1 MVGTIDGQ
9 SLVLK
14 KAEDKRLRAGHL
26 WVFSN
31 EVDVKRSPL
40 GAFQPGQ
47 VANVL
52 DAGGRPVGTALI
64 SPNSLICARLISRRP
79 DVEPDVDWFAARIEA
94 ALDLRQ
100 RLYAEPYYRLVF
112 GESDGLPGLVIDR
125 FDRYL
130 VAQANTAGMDRLREV
145 IEQALARVLQPEGLL
160 WRNDGAVRELE
171 GLKRAIEPGLGRM
184 ARQLTVREGG
194 MRFAIEPMSAQ
205 KTGWYFDQQHNRAR
219 VLPLLAGMNRV
230 ADLYAY
236 HGAWGLGAA
245 RVGCGEVI
253 CVDSSQVAINAI
265 RSNAHASD
273 LSGVVSAVQADAE
286 RWLSDRL
293 AANERF
299 DAVIVDPPAFAPR
312 ARDVKVALSAYRRIN
327 EKAMRLVRP
336 GGLLVSC
343 SCSAHVLEERFVDTL
358 RQAARHIDRDLQ
370 ILMRLEQG
378 PDHPVLPAMPF
389 TRYLKG
395 VAVRVMASY

>member
-1 MVGTIDGQ
+1 MVGTIEAQ
-9 SLVLK
+9 ALVLK
-14 KAEDKRLRAGHL
+14 KGEDKRLRGGHL

-31 EVDVKRSPL
+31 EIDVKRSPL
-40 GAFQPGQ
+40 TDFQPGQ
-47 VANVL
+47 IADVM
-52 DAGGRPVGTALI
+52 DAGGRPVGTALVN
-64 SPNSLICARLISRRP
+64 PNSLICARLISRQAGVNP
-79 DVEPDVDWFAARIEA
+79 DANWFGERIRA
-94 ALDLRQ
+94 ALALRR
-100 RLYAEPYYRLVF
+100 RLYPEPYYRLVF

-130 VAQANTAGMDRLREV
+130 VAQANTAGMDRMRGV
-145 IEQALARVLQPEGLL
+145 IEQAMAGVLQPDGVL
-160 WRNDGAVRELE
+160 WRNDASVRELE

-184 ARQLTVREGG
+184 PGQLNVVENGL
-194 MRFAIEPMSAQ
+194 RFAFEPMNGQ
-205 KTGWYFDQQHNRAR
+205 KTGWYFDQQHNRQR
-219 VLPLLAGMNRV
+219 VLPLLADMDRV

-245 RVGCGEVI
+245 RLGVAEVI
-253 CVDSSQVAINAI
+253 CVDSSQAAVNAI
-265 RSNAHASD
+265 RSNALAND
-273 LSGVVSAVQADAE
+273 LAARVNTVQADAE

-293 AANERF
+293 AAGERF

-327 EKAMRLVRP
+327 EKALRLLRP

-343 SCSAHVLEERFVDTL
+343 SCSAHVFEERFVDTL

-370 ILMRLEQG
+370 VVMRLEQA

-395 VAVRVMASY
+395 VAVRVMPSY

>member
-1 MVGTIDGQ
+1 MKNAQ

-14 KAEDKRLRAGHL
+14 KGEDKRLRAGHL

-31 EVDVKRSPL
+31 EVDVQRSPL
-40 GAFQPGQ
+40 VDFQPGQ
-47 VANVL
+47 LAEVQ
-52 DAGGRPVGTALI
+52 DAGGRSVGTALI

-79 DVEPDVDWFAARIEA
+79 GVAPDQAWFAERIRA
-94 ALDLRQ
+94 ALALRQ
-100 RLYAEPYYRLVF
+100 RIYPEPYYRLVF

-125 FDRYL
+125 FDTHL
-130 VAQANTAGMDRLREV
+130 VAQANTVGMERLRAV
-145 IEQALARVLQPEGLL
+145 IEQALVQVLQPAGLL
-160 WRNDGAVRELE
+160 WRNDASVRELE
-171 GLKRAIEPGLGRM
+171 GLERVVEPGFGRM
-184 ARQLTVREGG
+184 PGQLTVLEAGLRYT
-194 MRFAIEPMSAQ
+194 FEPMHAQ
-205 KTGWYFDQQHNRAR
+205 KTGWYFDQQHNRQR
-219 VLPLLAGMNRV
+219 LLPLLAGMERV

-245 RVGCGEVI
+245 GAGAQEVV
-253 CVDSSQVAINAI
+253 CVDSSQAAVNAI
-265 RSNAHASD
+265 RSNS
-273 LSGVVSAVQADAE
+273 LTNGLGGRVSAVQADAE
-286 RWLSDRL
+286 RWLADRL
-293 AANERF
+293 AAGERF

-327 EKAMRLVRP
+327 EKALRLVRP

-343 SCSAHVLEERFVDTL
+343 SCSAHVLEERFVDIL
-358 RQAARHIDRDLQ
+358 RQAARHVDRDLQ

-395 VAVRVMASY
+395 LAVRVMASY

>member
-14 KAEDKRLRAGHL
+14 KGEDKRLRAGHL

-40 GAFQPGQ
+40 VDFVPGQ
-47 VANVL
+47 LADVV
-52 DAGGRPVGTALI
+52 DAGGRAVGSALI
-64 SPNSLICARLISRRP
+64 SPHSLICARLISRRP
-79 DVEPDVDWFAARIEA
+79 GVIPDAAWFAERLEA
-94 ALDLRQ
+94 ALALRQ

-125 FDRYL
+125 FGSCL
-130 VAQANTAGMDRLREV
+130 VAQANTVGMDGLRGV
-145 IEQALARVLQPEGLL
+145 IEQALAQVLQPAGVL
-160 WRNDGAVRELE
+160 WRNDASVRELE
-171 GLKRAIEPGLGRM
+171 GLKRAIEPGPGRM
-184 ARQLTVREGG
+184 PGQLEVVEDGL
-194 MRFAIEPMSAQ
+194 RFAFEPMNAQ
-205 KTGWYFDQQHNRAR
+205 KTGWYFDQQHNRQR
-219 VLPLLAGMNRV
+219 VLPLLAGMARV

-245 RVGCGEVI
+245 RLGAAEVI
-253 CVDSSQVAINAI
+253 CVDSSQIAVNAI
-265 RSNAHASD
+265 RNNARAND
-273 LSGVVSAVQADAE
+273 LGDAVSAVQADAE
-286 RWLSDRL
+286 RWLADRL
-293 AANERF
+293 AAGERF

-327 EKAMRLVRP
+327 EKALRLVRP

-358 RQAARHIDRDLQ
+358 RQAARHVDRDLQ